1 MITMKKT
8 MLLMALVLAAI
19 SIWAQDEEQERG
31 FKKENLFTGGSVTVS
46 FYSGGTILGANPI
59 FGYKIA
65 NWLDA
70 GVAFNYTYQGS
81 RDNYVVNDKI
91 RQHVFGPGVF
101 TRIFPIPALFLHAQA
116 EHNFNNWSYQDP
128 SSGYKQSDV
137 TDANS
142 LLLGGGWAQGRQRGS
157 NSFFYIEILF
167 DVLKNKYSPY
177 VNNVYDPTTGAV
189 ARTDALPIFRG
200 GINIALFQGKNN
212 NRNNEEPGNG
222 RRQPHSYQGY

>member
-1 MITMKKT
+1 MKKIISSV
-8 MLLMALVLAAI
+8 LLLTVSVNFLF
-19 SIWAQDEEQERG
+19 AQDDEQEKG
-31 FKKENLFTGGSVTVS
+31 FKKQNLFTGGSVTMS

-70 GVAFNYTYQGS
+70 GIALNYTYQGS
-81 RDNYVVNDKI
+81 RDNYEINDKI

-101 TRIFPIPALFLHAQA
+101 TRIFPIPMLFLHAQA
-116 EHNFNNWSYQDP
+116 EHNFNNWNY
-128 SSGYKQSDV
+128 SSADGSYKQSDV

-142 LLLGGGWAQGRQRGS
+142 LLLGGGWAQGRQPGS

-177 VNNVYDPTTGAV
+177 VNNVYDPSGSV
-189 ARTDALPIFRG
+189 ARTDALPIFRA
-200 GINIALFQGKNN
+200 GINVSFFQGKNKN
-212 NRNNEEPGNG
+212 PDDAPRGNG
-222 RRQPHSYQGY
+222 HKQPKNYSNL

>member
-1 MITMKKT
+1 MKKIILSV
-8 MLLMALVLAAI
+8 LLLSVSFGFLFG
-19 SIWAQDEEQERG
+19 QDDEQQKG
-31 FKKENLFTGGSVTVS
+31 FKKENLFTGGSVTMS

-70 GVAFNYTYQGS
+70 GVALNYTYQGS
-81 RDNYVVNDKI
+81 RDNYEINDKI

-101 TRIFPIPALFLHAQA
+101 TRIYPLPMLFLHAQA
-116 EHNFNNWSYQDP
+116 EHNFNNWNY
-128 SSGYKQSDV
+128 SSADGSYKQSDV

-142 LLLGGGWAQGRQRGS
+142 LLLGGGWAQGRQKGS

-177 VNNVYDPTTGAV
+177 VNNVYDPSGGV
-189 ARTDALPIFRG
+189 ARTDALPIFRA
-200 GINIALFQGKNN
+200 GINVALFQGKN
-212 NRNNEEPGNG
+212 RNSQSEPRGNG
-222 RRQPHSYQGY
+222 HRQPRNYNNL

>member
-1 MITMKKT
+1 MKKIILSV
-8 MLLMALVLAAI
+8 LLLSVSVGFLF
-19 SIWAQDEEQERG
+19 AQDEEQKG
-31 FKKENLFTGGSVTVS
+31 FKKQNLFTGGSVTMS

-70 GVAFNYTYQGS
+70 GIALNYTYQGS
-81 RDNYVVNDKI
+81 RDNYEINDKI

-101 TRIFPIPALFLHAQA
+101 TRIFPIPMLFLHAQA
-116 EHNFNNWSYQDP
+116 EHNFNNWNY
-128 SSGYKQSDV
+128 SSADGSYKQSDV

-142 LLLGGGWAQGRQRGS
+142 LLLGGGWAQGRQKGS

-177 VNNVYDPTTGAV
+177 VNNVYDPSGQV
-189 ARTDALPIFRG
+189 ARTDAVPIFRA
-200 GINIALFQGKNN
+200 GINVALFQGKN
-212 NRNNEEPGNG
+212 RSNNENEQRGNG
-222 RRQPHSYQGY
+222 HKQPRDHSNL

>member
-1 MITMKKT
+1 MKKIVLSV
-8 MLLMALVLAAI
+8 LLLSAAA
-19 SIWAQDEEQERG
+19 SSLYAQDDEEQKG
-31 FKKENLFTGGSVTVS
+31 FKKQNLFTGGSVTMS

-70 GVAFNYTYQGS
+70 GIALNYTYQGS
-81 RDNYVVNDKI
+81 RDNYEINDKI

-101 TRIFPIPALFLHAQA
+101 TRIYPIPMLFLHAQA
-116 EHNFNNWSYQDP
+116 EHNFNNWNY
-128 SSGYKQSDV
+128 SSADGSYKQSDV

-142 LLLGGGWAQGRQRGS
+142 LLLGGGWAQGRQKGS

-177 VNNVYDPTTGAV
+177 VNNVYDPSGTV
-189 ARTDALPIFRG
+189 ARTDALPIFRA
-200 GINIALFQGKNN
+200 GINVALFQGKN
-212 NRNNEEPGNG
+212 RTPDDAPRGNG
-222 RRQPHSYQGY
+222 HKQPRNYSNL

>member
-1 MITMKKT
+1 MKKIILSV
-8 MLLMALVLAAI
+8 LLLTVSFGFLF
-19 SIWAQDEEQERG
+19 AQDEEQEKG
-31 FKKENLFTGGSVTVS
+31 FKKQNLFTGGSVTMS

-70 GVAFNYTYQGS
+70 GIAFNYTYQGS
-81 RDNYVVNDKI
+81 RDNYEINDKI

-101 TRIFPIPALFLHAQA
+101 TRIYPLPMLFLHAQA
-116 EHNFNNWSYQDP
+116 EHNFNNWNY
-128 SSGYKQSDV
+128 SSADGSYKQSDV

-142 LLLGGGWAQGRQRGS
+142 LLLGGGWAQGRQKGS

-177 VNNVYDPTTGAV
+177 VNNVYDPSGGV
-189 ARTDALPIFRG
+189 ARTDALPIFRA
-200 GINIALFQGKNN
+200 GINVSLFQGKNKN
-212 NRNNEEPGNG
+212 SQNEPRGNG
-222 RRQPHSYQGY
+222 HRQPRNYNNL

>member
-1 MITMKKT
+1 MKKT
-8 MLLMALVLAAI
+8 VLSVVLVAATI

-116 EHNFNNWSYQDP
+116 EHNFNNWSYEDP

-142 LLLGGGWAQGRQRGS
+142 LLLGAGWAQGRQRGS

-200 GINIALFQGKNN
+200 GINVALFQGKNR

-222 RRQPHSYQGY
+222 RRQPHTYQGY

>member
-1 MITMKKT
+1 MKKIILSV
-8 MLLMALVLAAI
+8 LLLSVSFGFLF
-19 SIWAQDEEQERG
+19 AQDEEQQKG
-31 FKKENLFTGGSVTVS
+31 FKKENLFTGGSVTMS

-70 GVAFNYTYQGS
+70 GVALNYTYQGS
-81 RDNYVVNDKI
+81 RDNYEINDKI

-101 TRIFPIPALFLHAQA
+101 TRIYPLPMLFLHAQA
-116 EHNFNNWSYQDP
+116 EHNFNNWNY
-128 SSGYKQSDV
+128 SSADGSYKQSDV

-142 LLLGGGWAQGRQRGS
+142 LLLGGGWAQGRQKGS

-177 VNNVYDPTTGAV
+177 VNNVYDPSGGV
-189 ARTDALPIFRG
+189 ARTDALPIFRA
-200 GINIALFQGKNN
+200 GINVSLFQGKNKN
-212 NRNNEEPGNG
+212 SQNEPRGNG
-222 RRQPHSYQGY
+222 HRQPRNYNNL

>member
-1 MITMKKT
+1 MKKII
-8 MLLMALVLAAI
+8 LSVFLVSVSVGFLF
-19 SIWAQDEEQERG
+19 AQDEEQKG
-31 FKKENLFTGGSVTVS
+31 FKKQNLFTGGSVTMS

-70 GVAFNYTYQGS
+70 GVALNYTYQGS
-81 RDNYVVNDKI
+81 KDNYVFDDKI

-101 TRIFPIPALFLHAQA
+101 TRIFPIPMLFLHAQA
-116 EHNFNNWSYQDP
+116 EHNFNNWSYKEP
-128 SSGYKQSDV
+128 TGYNNQSQV
-137 TDANS
+137 TEANS

-177 VNNVYDPTTGAV
+177 VSNVYDSGTGQV
-189 ARTDALPIFRG
+189 LRTDAIPIFRA
-200 GINIALFQGKNN
+200 GINVSLFQGKN
-212 NRNNEEPGNG
+212 RGNENEPRGNG
-222 RRQPHSYQGY
+222 NGHKQPRNYSNL

>member
-1 MITMKKT
+1 MKNMKK
-8 MLLMALVLAAI
+8 LMFSLVLLVTTV
-19 SIWAQDEEQERG
+19 SIWAQDEEQQSG
-31 FKKENLFTGGSVTVS
+31 FKKQNLFTGGSVTVS

-70 GVAFNYTYQGS
+70 GVALNYTYQGS

-101 TRIFPIPALFLHAQA
+101 TRIFPIPSLFLHAQA
-116 EHNFNNWSYQDP
+116 EHNFNNWAYEDP
-128 SSGYKQSDV
+128 ASGYKQNDV

-177 VNNVYDPTTGAV
+177 VNNVYDPSTGTV

-200 GINIALFQGKNN
+200 GINIALFQGKNKS
-212 NRNNEEPGNG
+212 RENEEPGNG